1 MKKLKVFTLCAL
13 SAALISSCGDDDSR
27 TLNAADNRAGSVSV
41 AASATTLIEGVEM
54 TASVSDDDGIT
65 SEIRYQWNA
74 NGFPI
79 TGATSALYVVSNT
92 YAGAT
97 ISVSAVYSDDAG
109 FTETLIS
116 ASSTEI
122 VPLTSFGVLS
132 AATTNDVADL
142 TGSVGLV
149 GDNVTVTAADATTSY
164 GTFTIDANGDWV
176 YSLNTSD
183 ATIAGLDSSS
193 SVNDEIVVEASD
205 GTVGLLV
212 IVITGAE
219 VVEVPNKQAAV
230 IRDTESSDT
239 GELRYE
245 FDAPMLAG
253 KLVASFN
260 KADNAVAT
268 SDGNAKDAYI
278 TFYGDSGSTSGGK
291 AIADLRI
298 HAADFELRDQDFVI
312 SNPFT
317 PGQWQDVEITWE
329 AANEVTPPMVTVT
342 IDGVSVTAEAFS
354 SPDAAVGGVASIAF
368 RFADNSAILPDD
380 ITYKVD
386 DIEIYSD
393 AAGTTLV
400 FEDDFESYD
409 EGTDLDFDNNA
420 NSPYNK
426 SSFLAVVEAI
436 SGATDGPVAGDN
448 QFAAI
453 TDTDSSDSGELRY
466 RFESPMLAG
475 KLVAAFNKPAN
486 AIEINDELAAKDAYI
501 TLFNSAHSTS
511 SGRAIADI
519 RIQTDQFVL
528 RDQDDIVVSNPF
540 TPGQWQNVE
549 ITWEAANDVTPP
561 MVTVTIDGVSVTTEA
576 FSSPDGAIGGV
587 SAIAFRFADNTAIVP
602 EDISFKVDDILVY
615 SDVAGT
621 TLVHEDDF
629 ESYSDGTDL
638 DPDNNGN
645 SVYNSSTFQAVV
657 ASNSNSADGGS
668 EGGTDGGTGGST
680 EGNQIAA
687 ITDTDSSDSGELR
700 YRFESPM
707 LAGKLV
713 AAFNK
718 PANAIEIND
727 ELAAK
732 DAYITLFN
740 SAHSTSSGRAIAD
753 IRIQTDQFVLRDQ
766 DDIVVSN
773 PFTPGQWQNV
783 EITWEAANDVT
794 PPMVTVTIDGVSVT
808 TEAFSSPDGA
818 IGGVSAIAFRFA
830 DNTAIVPEDISFKVD
845 DISIYS
851 DVSGTALVFE
861 DDFESYGDGTD
872 LDPDNNGNSVYNS
885 STFQAVVA
893 TEQ

>member
-528 RDQDDIVVSNPF
+528 RDQDDIVVNNPF

-561 MVTVTIDGVSVTTEA
+561 MVTVTIDGVSVTAEA
-576 FSSPDGAIGGV
+576 FSSPDGAVGGV

-766 DDIVVSN
+766 DDIVVNN

-808 TEAFSSPDGA
+808 AEAFSSPDGA
-818 IGGVSAIAFRFA
+818 VGGVSAIAFRFA